1 MDYRGLESRLS
12 AKSGGLSK
20 PQSLYT
26 IWKDKRRVNALDLLN
41 DKAMTTV
48 DLAERL
54 SEGYQNDVDPR
65 TVYAVLKADKRFRKI
80 RKVMVNSI
88 SRTNSH
94 DVWLFGRSD
103 RTYDEN
109 HPWMA
114 KGE

>member
-1 MDYRGLESRLS
+1 MGRH
-12 AKSGGLSK
+12 A
-20 PQSLYT
+20 
-26 IWKDKRRVNALDLLN
+26 WKDKRRVNALDLLQ

-65 TVYAVLKADKRFRKI
+65 TVYAVLKADKRFTKI
-80 RKVMVNSI
+80 RKVMVNST

-103 RTYDEN
+103 RKYDDN
-109 HPWMA
+109 HPWLA